1 MQFRFLHA
9 ADIHLGHEQYG
20 LAKRADD
27 FARAYLF
34 VVNYA
39 VEHAVD
45 FVLIAGDLFHHARA
59 DAWTLSQA
67 IAGLTILREAGIP
80 VLAVEG
86 NHDAQHVYKSL
97 SWMEF
102 LCDQELVC
110 LLNMQKTANGFTSL
124 IQFGEESRRGSWVD
138 VAGAR
143 VYGLK
148 YYGAS
153 TARLIDEIG
162 RDVEPGPHGYTIMM
176 LHAGMEGQVPHMH
189 GGLTFGQLEP
199 LRASVDYLALG
210 HIHKRLV
217 EGWIFNPGSTEINS
231 MDEME
236 WDHGFFDVSVD
247 TAANPKQRVE
257 AVEIETRRPFR
268 RIMVNAD
275 GTETLDEFV
284 LEVQA
289 RIEQH
294 RAIPAGAVIELALGG
309 ISGFRRQ
316 EVPLEQLKA
325 VVERRFAPLVVR
337 VRNTLAPP
345 GLVAPSGRERLSRA
359 DLERRIVGQLVN
371 QMAEFR
377 PHSEDWTRLIL
388 DVKNMA
394 VEQDLPASIAD
405 HVRDFL
411 HSVSNDQATLDA
423 GDLPE
428 SGPTRTPT
436 IVAPPGA

>member
-1 MQFRFLHA
+1 MQFRFLHV

-20 LAKRADD
+20 LAKRSDD
-27 FARAYLF
+27 FAKAYLEM
-34 VVNYA
+34 VNHA
-39 VEHAVD
+39 VGNTVD

-59 DAWTLSQA
+59 DAWTLKQA
-67 IAGLTILREAGIP
+67 MAGLTMLREARIP

-86 NHDAQHVYKSL
+86 NHDAQHVYKNL

-102 LCDQELVC
+102 LCDQELLI
-110 LLNMQKTANGFTSL
+110 LLNMHKAPNGYKSL
-124 IQFGEESRRGSWVD
+124 VPFDQETRRGSWIE

-143 VYGLK
+143 IYGLK

-153 TARLIDEIG
+153 TARIIDEIAG
-162 RDVEPGPHGYTIMM
+162 DVAREPHGYTIMM

-199 LRASVDYLALG
+199 LRSKVDYLALG
-210 HIHKRLV
+210 HIHKRLI
-217 EGWIFNPGSTEINS
+217 EGWVFNPGSTETNA

-236 WDHGFFDVSVD
+236 WDHGFFDVSIN
-247 TAANPKQRVE
+247 TESNPKELVDPI
-257 AVEIETRRPFR
+257 EIKIGRPFR
-268 RIMVNAD
+268 RIAVTAD

-284 LEVQA
+284 AAVETH
-289 RIEQH
+289 IEQH

-316 EVPLEQLKA
+316 ELPLERLKA
-325 VVERRFAPLVVR
+325 AVERRFAPLVVR

-359 DLERRIVGQLVN
+359 DLERRVVGQLIN
-371 QMAEFR
+371 QMAEHR
-377 PHSEDWTRLIL
+377 PLADEWTRLIL

-394 VEQDLPASIAD
+394 VEKDLSASIAD
-405 HVRDFL
+405 HVRASL
-411 HSVSNDQATLDA
+411 RAMRERSDA
-423 GDLPE
+423 IDAVLPE
-428 SGPTRTPT
+428 HDDPVDEPAATPLG
-436 IVAPPGA
+436 I